1 MTAVAAPE
9 IRIPAPL
16 AHQRPILADPHR
28 FKIVRAG
35 RRFGKSRLAL
45 NASVIGHGPK
55 RVYRGIAQGVDVV
68 WISPDYPQ
76 SRAIWREEI
85 RPRFSGVDGVTLNE
99 TERSLKLDGG
109 GMLELRSAE
118 AIDGVRGRK
127 LGGVVIDEAAFLDLE
142 YAWRAVIRP
151 ALADLEGWAI
161 ILSTPKLGSYFNGL
175 CASVE
180 QGELGAAWTQFHGS
194 TRDNARLSRSEVDE
208 LYGEYPPDSTDA
220 AQELDAD
227 LIDEHGK
234 LFKKEYFHRYDSADR
249 NAMTVNGT
257 RYPFV
262 ELRLYVDL
270 ASSLK
275 QTADYTAAIV
285 AGLTM
290 SYGGMRKVGIL
301 YVHNERLE
309 GPAQIDLF
317 ASLLD
322 KWKPAE
328 SKLEAVQYQST
339 AAQHLRVR
347 RPGFKILASYPDK
360 DKRTRAVPWA
370 AAMARGEVFWPHAAP
385 WLPVTIKQHLRF
397 PDGQENSTRPEDHDD
412 IVDCGSSLAT
422 DLGEMTRDF
431 DPRKWTVAHA

>member
-1 MTAVAAPE
+1 MTE

-16 AHQRPILADPHR
+16 EHQRPILGDGHR
-28 FKIVRAG
+28 FKLVRAG

-45 NASVIGHGPK
+45 NASVIGHGPS
-55 RVYRGIAQGVDVV
+55 RVFKGIAQGVDVV

-99 TERSLKLDGG
+99 TERSIKIEGG

-161 ILSTPKLGSYFNGL
+161 ILSTPKLGSYFNNL
-175 CASVE
+175 CAAAE
-180 QGELGAAWTQFHGS
+180 QGSLGHAWGQFHGS

-208 LYGEYPPDSTDA
+208 LYAEYPPESTDA

-234 LFKKEYFHRYDSADR
+234 LFKKEYFHRYDAADR
-249 NAMTVNGT
+249 TGMVIGGT
-257 RYPFV
+257 RYPFA
-262 ELRLYVDL
+262 EIRLYVDL

-275 QTADYTAAIV
+275 QTADYTAAMV
-285 AGLTM
+285 SGLTVPIN
-290 SYGGMRKVGIL
+290 GMRKAGIL

-317 ASLLD
+317 AKLLD
-322 KWKPAE
+322 EWKPAA

-347 RPGFKILASYPDK
+347 RPAFKILASYPDK

-370 AAMARGEVFWPHAAP
+370 AAMSRGDVFWPVAAA
-385 WLPVTIKQHLRF
+385 WMPVTVKQHLRF
-397 PDGQENSTRPEDHDD
+397 PDGQENSSRPEDHDD
-412 IVDCGSSLAT
+412 IVDCGSSLAV
-422 DLGEMTRDF
+422 DLTESERDLNA
-431 DPRKWTVAHA
+431 KHWKKAYAA